1 MKRLKANIISLNVG
15 TPKTLNGLGK
25 SVETAI
31 VKEPVDSEIFL
42 SKEQLEGDQQADQ
55 KNHGGP
61 DKAICVYP
69 FDHYPFWEEE
79 LGKKL
84 LPGAFG
90 ENLTVKGLIEEA
102 VCIGDLFQWGE
113 AQVQVSQPRKPCH
126 KLAKRLESE
135 ELPKR
140 VAETGKTGFY
150 LRVLKEGMVSEST
163 PLQLIKRYSE
173 ISIARVNNVYY
184 EHQYDESLIQ
194 EVIAVPELAA
204 SWKDMMKE

>member
-150 LRVLKEGMVSEST
+150 FRVMKEGMVSEST

-173 ISIARVNNVYY
+173 ISVARVNNVYY

-194 EVIAVPELAA
+194 EVISVPELAA
-204 SWKDMMKE
+204 SWKDMMRE